1 MKARMEQNSGGGRQR
16 ENMEE
21 GFRTLSYSVVPAS
34 TPVSSFTSLTAVSA
48 TARNPRLITHETH
61 KWLNTIQWNPA

>member
-21 GFRTLSYSVVPAS
+21 GFRTLSYSVVLFTCIHS
-34 TPVSSFTSLTAVSA
+34 GLFFHFSHCCVSYSKEPKVDNA
-48 TARNPRLITHETH
+48 
-61 KWLNTIQWNPA
+61 